1 MSLDGRRAIG
11 AGALALMLLT
21 ACAGEG
27 AIPEGYKDAPR
38 TEIDL
43 YVHCGVRSLHHD
55 GREYVPVDGPLTSKL
70 DDGSGD
76 GGPSASETP
85 EGGLANPPAGWD
97 NPSQAGWV
105 RVDGDHALFTDDQGH
120 VVEFRLRTADD
131 APEEPCL

>member
-1 MSLDGRRAIG
+1 MGIHIRRVLS
-11 AGALALMLLT
+11 AGAMALTLALVT

-27 AIPEGYKDAPR
+27 AIPERYVDVPR

-43 YVHCGVRSLHHD
+43 YVHCGVRSLHHE
-55 GREYVPVDGPLTSKL
+55 GREYVPVAGPLT
-70 DDGSGD
+70 DRPAGD
-76 GGPSASETP
+76 H

-105 RVDGDHALFTDDQGH
+105 RVNGDQALFTDDQGH

-131 APEEPCL
+131 EPEEPCL